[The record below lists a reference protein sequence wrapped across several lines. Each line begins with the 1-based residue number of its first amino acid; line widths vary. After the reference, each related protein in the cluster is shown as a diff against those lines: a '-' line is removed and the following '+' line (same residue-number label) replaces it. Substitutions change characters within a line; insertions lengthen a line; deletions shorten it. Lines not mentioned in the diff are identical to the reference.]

1 MELMIQGRLMLVWIS
16 ISSEGVNAVFR
27 LAVARTL
34 DWLTLIM
41 ALVMAIVLFVA
52 VAWDTFTDYGFQH
65 SRWGEP
71 LMQAAPLFLPTIF
84 ILQGANFALLSRERV
99 ILSEQRLARFA
110 WMRRMGGRTE
120 SARTFRWLG
129 LFQLVVG
136 VFMLAFYA
144 WSGML
149 L

>member
-1 MELMIQGRLMLVWIS
+1 M
-16 ISSEGVNAVFR
+16 FR

-34 DWLTLIM
+34 DWLTLII
-41 ALVMAIVLFVA
+41 ALVMTIVLGVA
-52 VAWDTFTDYGFQH
+52 ITWDAFTDYGFQH
-65 SRWGEP
+65 SRWAEP
-71 LMQAAPLFLPTIF
+71 VMQVTQIFMPTMF
-84 ILQGANFALLSRERV
+84 ILQGINFALLSRERV
-99 ILSEQRLARFA
+99 ILTEQRLARFA

-136 VFMLAFYA
+136 VFMLALYA

>member
-1 MELMIQGRLMLVWIS
+1 M
-16 ISSEGVNAVFR
+16 FR

-34 DWLTLIM
+34 DWLTLII
-41 ALVMAIVLFVA
+41 ALVMTIVLGVA
-52 VAWDTFTDYGFQH
+52 IAWDTFTDYGFQH
-65 SRWGEP
+65 SRWAEP
-71 LMQAAPLFLPTIF
+71 VMQVTQIFMPTMF
-84 ILQGANFALLSRERV
+84 ILQGINFALLSRERV

-136 VFMLAFYA
+136 VFMLALYA

>member
-1 MELMIQGRLMLVWIS
+1 M
-16 ISSEGVNAVFR
+16 FR

-34 DWLTLIM
+34 DWLTLIIG
-41 ALVMAIVLFVA
+41 LVTTIVLFVA
-52 VAWDTFTDYGFQH
+52 ISWDMFTDYGFQH
-65 SRWGEP
+65 SRWNEP
-71 LMQAAPLFLPTIF
+71 VTQATRLFVPTIL
-84 ILQGANFALLSRERV
+84 ILQGVNFALLSRERV
-99 ILSEQRLARFA
+99 ILTEQRFARFA

-120 SARTFRWLG
+120 SARTFRRLG

-136 VFMLAFYA
+136 VLMLGLYA